1 MRETV
6 TAAVAGLRG
15 KLADRVARL
24 IDFRI
29 GLATEHR
36 LADHDRRLADQAR
49 RVDEHGHRI
58 DEHGRRLDHT
68 QRLQEWTA
76 NELERIIP
84 QVASFEARLAA
95 IDDLLAG
102 TPAGDD
108 AQVAQARTL
117 IDEIKREH
125 AQIRVRLTGV
135 AQYEERLGRLEERAG
150 QPS

>member
-15 KLADRVARL
+15 KLGDRVARL

-29 GLATEHR
+29 GLATGHR
-36 LADHDRRLADQAR
+36 LAEHDRRLAEHQHRLD
-49 RVDEHGHRI
+49 DHGHRI
-58 DEHGRRLDHT
+58 DDHGRRLDHV
-68 QRLQEWTA
+68 QPLQEWTA

-95 IDDLLAG
+95 IDDLLSG
-102 TPAGDD
+102 TPTADD
-108 AQVAQARTL
+108 AQVAQARSL
-117 IDEIKREH
+117 IDEIRREH

-150 QPS
+150 QSS